1 MVDVVVQ
8 ASFNSGEWS
17 PKLYSRVDLAKYRS
31 GAALLENFFVDYRGG
46 ASTRVGTAWVM
57 QTKSAGARI
66 INFQASFSVGYII
79 EIGDEYMRFFYQGSP
94 VLETA
99 FNITGATKANPC
111 VLTVVGN
118 NYAVG
123 DWIYVAGIAGMVEL
137 NQAYYKVTAVVG
149 SSVTI
154 AYLDG
159 TPVNSTGFT
168 TYTSGGTTG
177 RIYEIASPYKVSDNL
192 RKVKF
197 AQSVN
202 QMVLCHP
209 SYPAYVLTLVAATN
223 WTLQPATIGSTVSA
237 PTGVAVTTTA
247 PPYLTEPPINYSYS
261 VTAIDASGQESSM
274 STAVALLARNIKVVP
289 MSNKVTWTAV
299 LNATAYNVY
308 ESTMSYFGIIPSGVQ
323 YGFIGTCT
331 GTEFIDNNIAADFT
345 QTPPISK
352 NPFVGSGIDHITVT
366 APGTYTSV
374 PTVSFSGSPTVLAI
388 AIAQLQVQGTPAI
401 TAAGAGYVV
410 GDTIVFSNG
419 LVVQVTSESG
429 GAITGW
435 YVTNPGAITSGSTPA
450 NPIAQTSTSGSGT
463 GATATATWGVGA
475 VIVTGAGAGFS
486 VAPTVIFSA
495 GAAAATAYLSAT
507 ANGFPTVPGFFQQR
521 LVLAGLVGAPQ
532 SFYLSRPGHYFNFD
546 ISRPSQASDSISGT
560 LVSGT
565 LNNIKAIVSASSG
578 MLMLTDKASWV
589 VNGGQAGSA
598 ISPSSLVANPQS
610 WVGANDVPPIV
621 TNYDILYVQSKGSA
635 IRDLSY
641 NIYFNTFTG
650 TDISTLSSHLFY
662 GYDIE
667 EWCWA
672 EQPFYLVQAIRSDG
686 VMLSLTFLKEQDFVG
701 WTHYVTDGNFK
712 STATVTEITNNAGTV
727 DAVYTIVER
736 EINGN
741 TVEYIERFAE
751 RAFPNGVEDAWTVD
765 AGLQYNGAPVTNFTG
780 ARHLA
785 GKTVTGLADGIVIPP
800 FTMPAD
806 GNFTLS
812 TAASKVTIGLGF
824 TCKLQTLAI
833 DIGEPSIQGK
843 VKKITGVN
851 LRVADTLGLKIGPDF
866 NHLVQINDLVVGKVS
881 GMLTGQQTQVIS
893 GLVTGNAFSAI
904 APTYTVPGQYCIQQ
918 SDPLPAT
925 ITGVFPEIIVGDD
938 R

>member
-1 MVDVVVQ
+1 
-8 ASFNSGEWS
+8 
-17 PKLYSRVDLAKYRS
+17 
-31 GAALLENFFVDYRGG
+31 
-46 ASTRVGTAWVM
+46 
-57 QTKSAGARI
+57 
-66 INFQASFSVGYII
+66 
-79 EIGDEYMRFFYQGSP
+79 
-94 VLETA
+94 
-99 FNITGATKANPC
+99 
-111 VLTVVGN
+111 
-118 NYAVG
+118 
-123 DWIYVAGIAGMVEL
+123 
-137 NQAYYKVTAVVG
+137 
-149 SSVTI
+149 
-154 AYLDG
+154 
-159 TPVNSTGFT
+159 
-168 TYTSGGTTG
+168 
-177 RIYEIASPYKVSDNL
+177 
-192 RKVKF
+192 
-197 AQSVN
+197 
-202 QMVLCHP
+202 
-209 SYPAYVLTLVAATN
+209 
-223 WTLQPATIGSTVSA
+223 
-237 PTGVAVTTTA
+237 
-247 PPYLTEPPINYSYS
+247 
-261 VTAIDASGQESSM
+261 
-274 STAVALLARNIKVVP
+274 
-289 MSNKVTWTAV
+289 
-299 LNATAYNVY
+299 
-308 ESTMSYFGIIPSGVQ
+308 
-323 YGFIGTCT
+323 
-331 GTEFIDNNIAADFT
+331 
-345 QTPPISK
+345 
-352 NPFVGSGIDHITVT
+352 
-366 APGTYTSV
+366 
-374 PTVSFSGSPTVLAI
+374 
-388 AIAQLQVQGTPAI
+388 
-401 TAAGAGYVV
+401 
-410 GDTIVFSNG
+410 
-419 LVVQVTSESG
+419 
-429 GAITGW
+429 
-435 YVTNPGAITSGSTPA
+435 
-450 NPIAQTSTSGSGT
+450 
-463 GATATATWGVGA
+463 
-475 VIVTGAGAGFS
+475 
-486 VAPTVIFSA
+486 
-495 GAAAATAYLSAT
+495 
-507 ANGFPTVPGFFQQR
+507 
-521 LVLAGLVGAPQ
+521 
-532 SFYLSRPGHYFNFD
+532 
-546 ISRPSQASDSISGT
+546 
-560 LVSGT
+560 
-565 LNNIKAIVSASSG
+565 
-578 MLMLTDKASWV
+578 
-589 VNGGQAGSA
+589 
-598 ISPSSLVANPQS
+598 VANPQS

-881 GMLTGQQTQVIS
+881 G
-893 GLVTGNAFSAI
+893 LVTGNAFSAI

-918 SDPLPAT
+918 SEPLPAT
-925 ITGVFPEIIVGDD
+925 ITGVFPEIVLGDD